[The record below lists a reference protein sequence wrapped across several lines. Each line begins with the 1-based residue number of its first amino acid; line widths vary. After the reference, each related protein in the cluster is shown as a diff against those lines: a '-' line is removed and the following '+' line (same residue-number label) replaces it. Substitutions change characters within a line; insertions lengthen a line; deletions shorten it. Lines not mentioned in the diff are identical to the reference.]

1 METNKFASARAQ
13 SMPNS
18 VFAVMDDAKAE
29 AADKGLEII
38 DLSLGSSDLNPPK
51 EAIEELKKAVADKST
66 YGYCLHSCTRAFRQE
81 AAAWY
86 ERKFD
91 TKINPKKEVLPLI
104 GSQEGLANLLLATTD
119 PNDTILIP
127 DPGYPAY
134 FGAVVVAGLKVEYMP
149 LLQENGFL
157 PEFDK
162 IDSKIAKKAKLMI
175 ISYPNNPTAAVADN
189 KFMQTAVSFCHDNN
203 ILLVHDFPYV
213 DMVFGN
219 YKAPS
224 ILSQKGGLEIGI
236 ELFSSSKS
244 FHMGGFRMAWA
255 IGNSDAI
262 AALKQIKSAIDFNQ
276 YLGIQKAVIAAM
288 KSPQEKTIADAHV
301 YQDRRDLL
309 VDMLNDSLWQIEKPK
324 ASMYIWA
331 KLPKGL
337 NNSVDF
343 AVNLAK
349 TTGVSLAPGRGFG
362 QRGEGYVRFALVR
375 EPEVLKR
382 AVDKIN
388 EFLD

>member
-1 METNKFASARAQ
+1 MKTNKFASARAQ

-51 EAIEELKKAVADKST
+51 AAIDALSQAVVDKST

-86 ERKFD
+86 QRKF
-91 TKINPKKEVLPLI
+91 TKQINPEKEVLPLI
-104 GSQEGLANLLLATTD
+104 GSQEGLANLLLAVTD
-119 PNDTILIP
+119 PGDIVLMP

-134 FGAVVVAGLKVEYMP
+134 FGAVAVAAVRVEKMP
-149 LLQENGFL
+149 LSAESGFL
-157 PEFDK
+157 PEFKK
-162 IDSKIAKKAKLMI
+162 IDSEIAKKAKAMI

-189 KFMQTAVSFCHDNN
+189 NFMQKAVSFCHDNN
-203 ILLVHDFPYV
+203 ILLIHDFPYV
-213 DMVFGN
+213 DMVFGD

-224 ILSQKGGLEIGI
+224 ILNQKAGLKVGI
-236 ELFSSSKS
+236 ELYSSSKS

-288 KSPQEKTIADAHV
+288 KSPIEKTIADAHI
-301 YQDRRDLL
+301 YQDRRDVL
-309 VDMLNDSLWQIEKPK
+309 VDLLNDAGWQVKKPK
-324 ASMYIWA
+324 ASMYVWA

-349 TTGVSLAPGRGFG
+349 TKGIALAPGRGFG
-362 QRGEGYVRFALVR
+362 ELGEGYVRFALVR
-375 EPEVLKR
+375 EPEILKQ